1 MPGPQEE
8 ETWGPFSCRA
18 LGSLL
23 PCGRLWMWG
32 GCAGPAPS
40 PPTSGLEPVLLSWP
54 LPAPQGLHVGTRQG
68 SRLCAPRESCTSV
81 WEPGASG
88 SGWPPS
94 GRSAC
99 GGPRPALLLRVR
111 APVGERG
118 GARGVRKA
126 LVLLGLLH
134 KSMWPE
140 PPRGEGPAAAA
151 LSQGCLWGQ
160 PLPVQLWGDAQDT
173 GSWIGVW
180 VPRFHKTEPRAAGPT
195 WPLGGSPGPTNRKT
209 KQN

>member
-1 MPGPQEE
+1 MG
-8 ETWGPFSCRA
+8 T
-18 LGSLL
+18 LL
-23 PCGRLWMWG
+23 V
-32 GCAGPAPS
+32 PS
-40 PPTSGLEPVLLSWP
+40 SGLSAPLRSPLDVGWVRGSSP
-54 LPAPQGLHVGTRQG
+54 LPSHLRTGACPAVMAPPRPQGLHVGTRQG

-118 GARGVRKA
+118 GARGVREA

-180 VPRFHKTEPRAAGPT
+180 VPRFHKTGPRAAGPT